1 MTTGVSS
8 KVGGKGEV
16 ETNLQ
21 MRSFEESMT
30 SQALISAMSI
40 PTMSPAKTT
49 QLMTHHE
56 EFTHPLAISSLQLKY
71 PPNSSCSLLTLMC
84 HLTSLSW
91 LLPDMETSQLPSQN
105 HQKTQPMKNVTQ
117 STTNSNSGERHSP
130 VQPRYGNHSRTWNAP
145 LCSTPLNAAPAPYRP
160 HLTPVPSPLHP
171 HCLAHERL
179 HLWKPATSRSSQD
192 DGG

>member
-1 MTTGVSS
+1 
-8 KVGGKGEV
+8 
-16 ETNLQ
+16 
-21 MRSFEESMT
+21 
-30 SQALISAMSI
+30 
-40 PTMSPAKTT
+40 
-49 QLMTHHE
+49 
-56 EFTHPLAISSLQLKY
+56 
-71 PPNSSCSLLTLMC
+71 MC

-145 LCSTPLNAAPAPYRP
+145 LRSTPLNAAPAPYRP

-192 DGG
+192 DGGRQLNLTDADLNRVMDVMAHAWTESTQETYGTGLLTYHVFCDKKEIPEPQRAPTNSILLQLFIASMAGSYSGVAIANYI